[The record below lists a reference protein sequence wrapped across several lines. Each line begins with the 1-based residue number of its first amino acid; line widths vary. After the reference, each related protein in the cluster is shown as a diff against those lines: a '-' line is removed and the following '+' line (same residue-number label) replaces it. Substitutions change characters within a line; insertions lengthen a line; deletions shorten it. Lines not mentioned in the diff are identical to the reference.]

1 MSLVFFFLL
10 LRNILNGD
18 VWQTN
23 ENTGLNLAWSLSQT
37 FETKGLIVI
46 AESEKVGQECSF
58 AEC

>member
-37 FETKGLIVI
+37 FEAKGLIVI